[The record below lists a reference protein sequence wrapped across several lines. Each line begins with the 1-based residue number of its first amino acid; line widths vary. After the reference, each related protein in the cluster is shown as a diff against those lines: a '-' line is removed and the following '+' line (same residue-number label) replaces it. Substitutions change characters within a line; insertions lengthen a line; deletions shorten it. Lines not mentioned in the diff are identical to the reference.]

1 MKIIDNQEYM
11 INRSE
16 LTCIEELPG
25 LLEKKADG
33 GLLRWYISKVTA
45 DRFFVE
51 VTLCREE
58 ANSLQREGGIIERLY
73 PGKQVVVSIVP
84 TGIGCDIG
92 GYAADAAPAAAL
104 LASCTDYLI
113 TNPNAVNASDFI
125 RMNDNILYTEG
136 FIIDLFCRGL
146 ANLYRPYA
154 NKLGVIIEKADKKA
168 LEVIF
173 NIINMARA
181 VHGIEI
187 HDYVI
192 TDELIGGRCVQTQSG
207 CYAGE
212 IENPG
217 VLFKACEA
225 LLAKGVNA
233 IAVTSNIK
241 DLPLDN
247 YARHFD
253 GQHPNP
259 VGGAEAVLSHLVC
272 KKYRVPA
279 AHAPMINV
287 KDLAL
292 SSGIVDAR
300 GAGEFASVSGLACV
314 LIGLAQAPQLAPA
327 KGYRCKD
334 VVNINNLMAVIA
346 PASALGGI
354 PVLYAARGG
363 IPVIAVKNNN
373 TILDVTQEKL
383 NLKPVIEVNN
393 YAEAAGILQ
402 ALRNGIGIASIHRPL
417 QTLRPNGM

>member
-1 MKIIDNQEYM
+1 MKRIDNREYR

-45 DRFFVE
+45 DQIFVE
-51 VTLCREE
+51 VTLYREE
-58 ANSLQREGGIIERLY
+58 PGPVQGDGGVEGVFY

-84 TGIGCDIG
+84 TGIGCALG

-113 TNPNAVNASDFI
+113 TNPNTVNASDFI
-125 RMNDNILYTEG
+125 RMSDNILYTEG
-136 FIIDLFCRGL
+136 FIIDLFCRGRV
-146 ANLYRPYA
+146 NLYKPYA
-154 NKLGVIIEKADKKA
+154 NKVGVIIEKAGKKE
-168 LEVIF
+168 LEVVF
-173 NIINMARA
+173 NLINTARA
-181 VHGIEI
+181 VHGIDI
-187 HDYVI
+187 HDWVI

-225 LLAKGVNA
+225 LLARGVNA

-272 KKYRVPA
+272 KKYRVPS

-300 GAGEFASVSGLACV
+300 GAGEFASASGLACV
-314 LIGLAQAPQLAPA
+314 LIGLAQAPQLMPD

-334 VVNINNLMAVIA
+334 VVNIENLMAVIA

-354 PVLYAARGG
+354 PVLYAARRG
-363 IPVIAVKNNN
+363 IPVIAVKNNH
-373 TILDVTQEKL
+373 TILEVTQEKL
-383 NLKPVIEVNN
+383 NLKQVIEVTN

-402 ALRNGIGIASIHRPL
+402 ALANGISIASIDRPL

>member
-402 ALRNGIGIASIHRPL
+402 ALRNGISIASIDRPL